1 MSWPQPVPADPHPVP
16 VEDPSASGVAQP
28 REPGAGWRATDRPLR
43 ELHDVLLLDLDGVVY
58 VGEHAV
64 RRAPAVL
71 ADARATGVRLAF
83 VTNNASRTA
92 ASVAEHLNGVGIVAT
107 AQDVVTSAQA
117 AARMLAEQLP
127 PGSRVLV
134 VGGAGLLEALT
145 EVGLAPVGT
154 ADDQPA
160 AVVQG
165 FAPEVGWSMLLEA
178 CVAVRAGLPW
188 VATNPDVTLP
198 TARGL
203 APGNGALVDVVR
215 RTTGAEPTVAGKP
228 FRPIL
233 DEAVRRTGARRA
245 LLVGDRLDTDIQGA
259 NTAGLPSMLVLTGI
273 TGVRALLGA
282 PSPMRPTYLAAGIEG
297 IEQAQPA
304 VVLQEG
310 WWRCGQMRARLAQG
324 RLELEPSVAS
334 DDGVEQALDAL
345 RVACSAFW
353 SGDRQTDPSEAAV
366 ALVPWSAPHGW
377 DR

>member
-1 MSWPQPVPADPHPVP
+1 MSSSQPARVEPQPDP
-16 VEDPSASGVAQP
+16 VENPSASGVAQ
-28 REPGAGWRATDRPLR
+28 RDEPGAGWAATDRPLR

-71 ADARATGVRLAF
+71 ADARAAGVRLAF
-83 VTNNASRTA
+83 VTNNASRTS
-92 ASVAEHLNGVGIVAT
+92 ASVAEHLSRVGVVAK

-117 AARMLAEQLP
+117 AARMLAQQLP
-127 PGSRVLV
+127 QGSRVLV
-134 VGGAGLLEALT
+134 VGGAGLLEAVT
-145 EVGLAPVGT
+145 EVGLVPVGS

-165 FAPEVGWSMLLEA
+165 FAPEVGWSMLVEA

-259 NTAGLPSMLVLTGI
+259 NTAGLPSLLVLTGI
-273 TGVRALLGA
+273 TGVHALLGA
-282 PSPMRPTYLAAGIEG
+282 PASMRPTYLGAGIEG

-304 VVLQEG
+304 VALQEG
-310 WWRCGQMRARLAQG
+310 WWRCGQMRARLWHG
-324 RLELEPSVAS
+324 RLELEPSAPS
-334 DDGVEQALDAL
+334 DEGTGQALDAL
-345 RVACSAFW
+345 RVACAAFW
-353 SGDRQTDPSEAAV
+353 SGGTDPQLPEAAR
-366 ALVPWSAPHGW
+366 ALGPWSAPHGW

>member
-1 MSWPQPVPADPHPVP
+1 MSSPQPVPVARQEASIEGPG
-16 VEDPSASGVAQP
+16 ASGTRQPAQP
-28 REPGAGWRATDRPLR
+28 GTGWGCADRPLL

-64 RRAPAVL
+64 RGAAGVL
-71 ADARATGVRLAF
+71 AGARAAGVRLAF
-83 VTNNASRTA
+83 VTNNASRTSA
-92 ASVAEHLNGVGIVAT
+92 TVAEHLNGVGVEAK
-107 AQDVVTSAQA
+107 AQDVITSAQA
-117 AARMLAEQLP
+117 AASMLAKQLP
-127 PGSRVLV
+127 GGSRVLV
-134 VGGAGLLEALT
+134 VGGAGLREALT
-145 EVGLAPVGT
+145 EIGLTPVGS
-154 ADDQPA
+154 ADEQPA

-165 FAPEVGWSMLLEA
+165 FAPEVGWAMLTEA

-259 NTAGLPSMLVLTGI
+259 NTAGVPSMLVLTGI
-273 TGVRALLGA
+273 TGVHALLDA
-282 PSPMRPTYLAAGIEG
+282 PPSMRPTYVAAGIEG
-297 IEQAQPA
+297 VEQAQPA
-304 VVLQEG
+304 VILQDG
-310 WWRCGQMRARLAQG
+310 WWRCGQVRARLFQG
-324 RLELEPSVAS
+324 RLELQPAS
-334 DDGVEQALDAL
+334 ASGDGAEQALDAL

-353 SGDRQTDPSEAAV
+353 SAGEDADLSQAAR
-366 ALVPWSAPHGW
+366 ALAPWSAPHGW